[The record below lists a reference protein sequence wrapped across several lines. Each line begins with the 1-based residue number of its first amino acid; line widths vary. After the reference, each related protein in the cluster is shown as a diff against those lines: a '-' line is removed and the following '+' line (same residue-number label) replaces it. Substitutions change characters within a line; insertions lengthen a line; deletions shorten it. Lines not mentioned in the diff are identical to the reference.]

1 MDGESLRARL
11 ARQADL
17 PVPEAIKLM
26 TEVCDALAYAHERG
40 IVHRDIRPD
49 EEQQRVGVP
58 VPPGGAA
65 GRGAPLAAQRRF
77 ELSNTA
83 AASDKCSRR
92 LGSLP
97 NWNTLQINGRVD
109 PP

>member
-1 MDGESLRARL
+1 MISGPMKNNKGWASR
-11 ARQADL
+11 
-17 PVPEAIKLM
+17 
-26 TEVCDALAYAHERG
+26 
-40 IVHRDIRPD
+40 
-49 EEQQRVGVP
+49 
-58 VPPGGAA
+58 PPGGAA